1 MEKAERKNVKALFPL
16 LPYTCRTELFAFL
29 RAEPSYFLTPV
40 SFENKIITLPLIQ
53 IIPGKLEFVFTV
65 PQATLLT
72 VLHSTSGISTV
83 MNCTLPQETVPYCTA
98 QYLSKLYHTVLHSTV
113 GICPI
118 LYSAVRKPYL
128 PYCTAQYCRQLPNTV
143 LYYTT
148 GR

>member
-98 QYLSKLYHTVLHSTV
+98 QYLSKLYHTVLDNTT
-113 GICPI
+113 GNCTI
-118 LYSAVRKPYL
+118 LY
-128 PYCTAQYCRQLPNTV
+128 CTV
-143 LYYTT
+143 L
-148 GR
+148 